1 MSNKMLFLIIILV
14 ISFVRQSMGQVI
26 TAAMPARLQVY
37 VQRQDGLQVMLTSE
51 NLEISYDQLEMAG
64 ELKLESLH
72 AQDDHVAH
80 LLDSLAADIE
90 ALRFSGS
97 IPEGKFVFGDALD
110 EQFSVETK
118 LQFGGTESR
127 IMLEFVVSNRKT
139 SLANTFQ
146 ITCSG
151 YISMKD
157 DLGIEDTGG
166 YDDRISF
173 QFVQNL
179 QTKNY

>member
-1 MSNKMLFLIIILV
+1 MVIMLVLN
-14 ISFVRQSMGQVI
+14 FVQQSTGQVI
-26 TAAMPARLQVY
+26 TAAMPARMQVY
-37 VQRQDGLQVMLTSE
+37 ALRQDGTQVMLTSE
-51 NLEISYDQLEMAG
+51 NLEISYNQLDMEG

-72 AQDDHVAH
+72 TQDNSLAH
-80 LLDSLAADIE
+80 LIDSLAADIE
-90 ALRFSGS
+90 MVRFSGT

-118 LQFGGTESR
+118 LQYGEAESR

-151 YISMKD
+151 YISLQD
-157 DLGIEDTGG
+157 DLGIEDTGKFN
-166 YDDRISF
+166 DRINF